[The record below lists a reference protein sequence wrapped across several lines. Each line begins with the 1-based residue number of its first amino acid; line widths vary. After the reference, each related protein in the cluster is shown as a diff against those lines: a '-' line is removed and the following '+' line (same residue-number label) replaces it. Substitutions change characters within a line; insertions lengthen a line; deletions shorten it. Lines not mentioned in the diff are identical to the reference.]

1 MSTNAPLWPVWVVMC
16 GLAAGCAYAVVMP
29 AGLPYDEPSHW
40 STVQYIAANW
50 RLPVLGDPGVTYEA
64 QQAPLYYLMAAPISS
79 LPNGFLMVRLFGVVG
94 HGLVVLLTWIV
105 IRRVLPEEGAAWLAG
120 AGFIALNPVLIAIA
134 GTVQN
139 DTWAL
144 VFGVWAMTIAARGTG
159 QANGPWSD
167 VLLGAVMGAAI
178 LTKLSM
184 VPVFIGVCIWLVWR
198 RRFLATLK
206 VVLAAALVSGWW
218 FVRNMVL
225 YGDLTGQSAV
235 ARTGVT
241 FPHAELSAKYIAQ
254 SVLAYLT
261 VPTEYVRNVIAAPNF
276 VDGLALFTGLAIA
289 AGLVVLVL
297 RARRNA
303 DPPTLWMVAVVGL
316 ISTTA
321 WLLQVLFVQ
330 PVAFRTAYGVL
341 PLVALGVGCLSE
353 TGSRLRAAWLP
364 AALIGSAQL
373 LVGVWFL
380 VAIASQPALM
390 QP

>member
-1 MSTNAPLWPVWVVMC
+1 MSTNARLWPAWVVLC
-16 GLAAGCAYAVVMP
+16 ALVAGCAFAVVMP

-40 STVQYIAANW
+40 NTVRYIAANW

-64 QQAPLYYLMAAPISS
+64 QQAPLYYLMAAPISL
-79 LPNGFLMVRLFGVVG
+79 LPNGFLLVRLFGVVG
-94 HGLVVLLTWIV
+94 HGLVVLLTWLIV
-105 IRRVLPEEGAAWLAG
+105 RRVLPEAAAAWLAG
-120 AGFIALNPVLIAIA
+120 AVFIALNPVLLAIA

-139 DTWAL
+139 DTWTL
-144 VFGVWAMTIAARGTG
+144 VFGLWAMTIAARRTG
-159 QANGPWSD
+159 HANGWRSD
-167 VLLGAVMGAAI
+167 VLLGAVLGAAV

-184 VPVFIGVCIWLVWR
+184 VPVLIGVCFWLVWR
-198 RRFLATLK
+198 RRLLATLK
-206 VVLAAALVSGWW
+206 VVLGAALVSGWW

-241 FPHAELSAKYIAQ
+241 FPHTELSAKYMAQ

-261 VPTEYVRNVIAAPNF
+261 VPTEYVRNVIAAPDF
-276 VDGLALFTGLAIA
+276 VDGLALFTGLALA
-289 AGLVVLVL
+289 AGLVMLVV

-303 DPPTLWMVAVVGL
+303 DLPTLWMVAAVGL
-316 ISTTA
+316 ISTSA

-341 PLVALGVGCLSE
+341 PLVALGVGCLSA
-353 TGSRLRAAWLP
+353 TGSRMRIAWLP
-364 AALIGSAQL
+364 ATLVGIAQL
-373 LVGVWFL
+373 LVSVWFL
-380 VAIASQPALM
+380 AAIASQPALM